1 MSTYPVHTLQTAP
14 EASRPSLEALQS
26 AFGFIPNMAGAMA
39 TSPILI
45 GSLVGLFDKV
55 HGGHFTEAQ
64 IQVLLLTNAVTNGSV
79 WAVAFHSV
87 LAVRQGID
95 PHDIEAIR
103 SGGAPREPRLA
114 ALSKLTRS
122 LIESRG
128 HLDASVANAFLA
140 AGFTSEHVLEA
151 IAVCA
156 ASTMTNYT
164 ASVTKPPSEAEFS
177 DFAWHAA

>member
-1 MSTYPVHTLQTAP
+1 MSFYPVHTLHTAP

-39 TSPILI
+39 TSPVLI

-55 HGGHFTEAQ
+55 HGGSFTEPQ
-64 IQVLLLTNAVTNGSV
+64 IQVLLLTNAVTNASV

-87 LAVRQGID
+87 LALRHGID
-95 PHDIEAIR
+95 PADVEAIR
-103 SGGAPREPRLA
+103 SGTAPGEPRLA
-114 ALSKLTRS
+114 ALSNLTRS
-122 LIESRG
+122 FIESRG
-128 HLDASVANAFLA
+128 HLDPCVADAVLA

-164 ASVTKPPSEAEFS
+164 ASATQPPLESKFG
-177 DFAWHAA
+177 DFAWRAA